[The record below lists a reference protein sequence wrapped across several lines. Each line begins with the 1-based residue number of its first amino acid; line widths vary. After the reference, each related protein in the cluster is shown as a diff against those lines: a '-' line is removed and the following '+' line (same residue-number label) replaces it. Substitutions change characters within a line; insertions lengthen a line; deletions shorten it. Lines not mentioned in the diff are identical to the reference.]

1 MGVNIDEGVAWMQ
14 ARKGQVTYSMD
25 YRNGPDSYDCSS
37 SIYYALLSGGAV
49 SAGWAVNTE
58 YEHGWLEKN
67 GYELISEN
75 QPWDAQRGDIFIW
88 GRKGYSSGAG
98 GHTGMFIDS
107 DNIIHCNWAYD
118 GISVNDHDER
128 WLAAGRPYYYVYRLT
143 DAGKQ
148 AAEPKR
154 GWQKDDTGFW
164 YVRPNGTYPKG
175 QFEYIEDNKAW
186 FYFDESGYMYA
197 EKWLHHTDGN
207 WYWFD
212 KDGYMATSWKRIG
225 GAWYFFN
232 RDGSMQTGWIKYY
245 DNWYYCDA
253 TNGDMKSST
262 FVPYNG
268 GYYMLLEDGRLADKE
283 SFKVEPDGFITTK
296 QGGQDAESK

>member
-37 SIYYALLSGGAV
+37 SIYYALMSAGAV

-186 FYFDESGYMYA
+186 FYFDDRGYMLA

-232 RDGSMQTGWIKYY
+232 RDGSMVTGWIKYY

-283 SFKVEPDGFITTK
+283 SFNVEPDGLITTK
-296 QGGQDAESK
+296 QGGQDA

>member
-37 SIYYALLSGGAV
+37 SIYYALMSAGAV

-164 YVRPNGTYPKG
+164 YVRANGTYPKG

-186 FYFDESGYMYA
+186 FYFDDLGYMLA

-232 RDGSMQTGWIKYY
+232 RDGSMVTGWIKYY

-283 SFKVEPDGFITTK
+283 SFNVEPDGLITTK
-296 QGGQDAESK
+296 

>member
-37 SIYYALLSGGAV
+37 SIYYALLSAGAV

-107 DNIIHCNWAYD
+107 DNIIHCNWAYN

-186 FYFDESGYMYA
+186 FYFDDLGYMLA
-197 EKWLHHTDGN
+197 DKWLKHTDGN

-232 RDGSMQTGWIKYY
+232 RDGSMVTGWIKYY

-283 SFKVEPDGFITTK
+283 SFNVEPDGLITTK
-296 QGGQDAESK
+296 QGGQDA